1 MGLPARIV
9 LGCLLAFMLCPAN
22 AQEKPPQIVLAI
34 HTTPQGNALYIET
47 KLNGKPA
54 TLLLDTGSTVSL
66 CDWKLCGKAPKSTA
80 SLELGSWHT
89 DSEDMR
95 PRDLSS
101 ISLQAG
107 IRVDGILGLMT
118 MAHFRRVTFDFQQ
131 HNLELEP

>member
-1 MGLPARIV
+1 MRLSARIV
-9 LGCLLAFMLCPAN
+9 LCCLLAFLLRPAHP
-22 AQEKPPQIVLAI
+22 QEKPQKIVLPFHA
-34 HTTPQGNALYIET
+34 TPQGNALYIET

-66 CDWKLCGKAPKSTA
+66 CDWKVCGKVPKATA

-89 DSEDMR
+89 DSEDVR

-101 ISLQAG
+101 VSLQAG
-107 IRVDGILGLMT
+107 IRVDGVLGLLT
-118 MAHFRRVTFDFQQ
+118 MAHFRRVTFDFQR